1 MIKSNNMIDIKNLIN
16 EFRNET
22 LLEKEKVFID
32 GKDKKKSVITGSK
45 ILTLALT
52 KENIIYTI
60 YHIEV
65 CCDEEG
71 ETVKRYKIHQ
81 RKSLGFSIPLS
92 FLVKREFE
100 KSCTRNFNK
109 CFNLIR
115 SRFND
120 CSSN

>member
-32 GKDKKKSVITGSK
+32 GKDKKSVITGSK

-65 CCDEEG
+65 CRDEEG
-71 ETVKRYKIHQ
+71 KTVKRCKIHQ

-100 KSCTRNFNK
+100 KAAPET
-109 CFNLIR
+109 LI
-115 SRFND
+115 NALI
-120 CSSN
+120 

>member
-32 GKDKKKSVITGSK
+32 GKDKKSVITGSK

-60 YHIEV
+60 Y
-65 CCDEEG
+65 
-71 ETVKRYKIHQ
+71 Q
-81 RKSLGFSIPLS
+81 RKAKQSNVIKSI
-92 FLVKREFE
+92 KE
-100 KSCTRNFNK
+100 
-109 CFNLIR
+109 NL
-115 SRFND
+115 
-120 CSSN
+120 

>member
-22 LLEKEKVFID
+22 LL
-32 GKDKKKSVITGSK
+32 KKRKSLLMVKTKSVITGSK

-65 CCDEEG
+65 CRDEEG
-71 ETVKRYKIHQ
+71 KTVKRYKIHQ

-100 KSCTRNFNK
+100 KAAPET
-109 CFNLIR
+109 LI
-115 SRFND
+115 NALI
-120 CSSN
+120 

>member
-1 MIKSNNMIDIKNLIN
+1 
-16 EFRNET
+16 
-22 LLEKEKVFID
+22 
-32 GKDKKKSVITGSK
+32 KSVITGSK

-65 CCDEEG
+65 CRDEEG
-71 ETVKRYKIHQ
+71 KTVKRYKIHQ

-100 KSCTRNFNK
+100 KAAPET
-109 CFNLIR
+109 LI
-115 SRFND
+115 NALI
-120 CSSN
+120 